1 MERQPDPY
9 NSQMSNLEALIQ
21 AIRWSLR
28 SDAIVVRM
36 QEQQP
41 WLQVLFEAPFIPD
54 RTVCIP
60 LARRELQDYTSPGV
74 RAIVIYGRR
83 LGDQEAQWTYKYPLK
98 EFSPTVAPPQ
108 SSAAPSR
115 PSPQAPKRASNRL
128 LIRVSALSLLG
139 FSLGGVLGLLD
150 HPQLQR
156 LTSQLSQTLVAS
168 FSQNQEYLATSST
181 NPPAAE
187 TNLTEILPQTP
198 EIPTPNLPSSI
209 TIKAVGDIIPGT
221 NYPNHRL
228 PADPGVFFAQV
239 QQDLQGAD
247 ILFGNYE
254 STLTDHPHSIKDT
267 SRGTQFAF
275 RSPPSYAD
283 LFREVGFTI
292 LSIANNHS
300 MDFGEVGFRD
310 TIRRLN
316 AADVATTGEKEKI
329 TYLEVEGVKV
339 AFIGFSTYDFHNS
352 INDYEGAKQLI
363 REANKNAGIVVLSIH
378 AGAEGVGAMRVGDRQ
393 EYFLGE
399 DRGNIVRFSREA
411 IEAGADLILGH
422 GPHVARAINLHN
434 NRLIAYSLADFLGY
448 QTLSTQGALAYSLI
462 LEVELDLDGEFV
474 SGRIIPMH
482 LGNDGI
488 PRPDPQFRSVD
499 LIRNLT
505 AQDFPDAPLVI
516 DEKGQITVK

>member
-1 MERQPDPY
+1 MGRQPERYHP
-9 NSQMSNLEALIQ
+9 QTRNLDARIQ
-21 AIRWSLR
+21 AIHWSLR

-36 QEQQP
+36 QEQAP

-54 RTVCIP
+54 RSVCIP
-60 LARRELQDYTSPGV
+60 LARRELQDYTRAGV

-83 LGDQEAQWTYKYPLK
+83 LGEREAQWTYKYPLK
-98 EFSPTVAPPQ
+98 EFSPAVAQPH
-108 SSAAPSR
+108 SSAVPTS
-115 PSPQAPKRASNRL
+115 QAPQKRSNRL
-128 LIRVSALSLLG
+128 LIRVSALSLVG
-139 FSLGGVLGLLD
+139 FSLGGVWGLLD
-150 HPQLQR
+150 HHQLQAY
-156 LTSQLSQTLVAS
+156 SSELSQTLMTS
-168 FSQNQEYLATSST
+168 LSQNLDRLGTSSSD
-181 NPPAAE
+181 PSLAE
-187 TNLTEILPQTP
+187 TNLTEILPETP

-221 NYPNHRL
+221 NYPSHRL
-228 PADPGVFFAQV
+228 PPDPGVFFAQV

-247 ILFGNYE
+247 ILVGNYE
-254 STLTDHPHSIKDT
+254 STLTDHPYSIKDT

-275 RSPPSYAD
+275 RSPPSYAN

-310 TIRRLN
+310 TVRHLN
-316 AADVATTGEKEKI
+316 AADVATTGEKGQI
-329 TYLEVEGVKV
+329 TYLKVEDATV

-363 REANKNAGIVVLSIH
+363 REAKKNAAIVVLSIH
-378 AGAEGVGAMRVGDRQ
+378 AGAEGAGAMRVGDRQ

-422 GPHVARAINLHN
+422 GPHIARAINLHN
-434 NRLIAYSLADFLGY
+434 NRLVAYSLADFLGY

-462 LEVELDLDGEFV
+462 LEVELNLDGEFL
-474 SGRIIPMH
+474 SGRIIPIH

-488 PRPDPQFRSVD
+488 PRPDPQFRTVD
-499 LIRNLT
+499 LIRTLT
-505 AQDFPDAPLVI
+505 AQDFPNAPLTI
-516 DEKGQITVK
+516 DDKGQILVK